1 MTPEWEANAASSLKI
16 AYSQLNN
23 PKPAKE
29 IKLPQREAKKKSL
42 SLVEVEDDEEDE
54 EEGAD
59 DDEDEEEE
67 MLRTPGPKKKDTKEN
82 KKAKEVL
89 VFTKGK
95 QKKPEKGHDQKQE
108 KERQQKSEDAAK
120 ELEEDQAEIDA
131 LVRELAKYEDEVA
144 RAAKAKR
151 EKRKTELK
159 SALSLLRLRAAQPT
173 SEKKDDR
180 KRTAADNDDAETS
193 ADNGDNIRI
202 QQKNKDKGKRSVH
215 KDKGKRSLPSSSSSS
230 ASPVKRS
237 LHKDKGKRLPSSSSS
252 SASPVKPRHRSGSR
266 SHHEPP
272 KMYSPDT
279 VSAMVRSG
287 QDKVKRKL
295 KKKFRAAVD
304 SSERR
309 QLFQG
314 ALASDSN

>member
-67 MLRTPGPKKKDTKEN
+67 MLRTPVPKKKDRKEN

-193 ADNGDNIRI
+193 ADNGDNIH
-202 QQKNKDKGKRSVH
+202 S
-215 KDKGKRSLPSSSSSS
+215 
-230 ASPVKRS
+230 
-237 LHKDKGKRLPSSSSS
+237 
-252 SASPVKPRHRSGSR
+252 
-266 SHHEPP
+266 
-272 KMYSPDT
+272 T
-279 VSAMVRSG
+279 
-287 QDKVKRKL
+287 
-295 KKKFRAAVD
+295 KKQR
-304 SSERR
+304 
-309 QLFQG
+309 
-314 ALASDSN
+314 